1 MARDLMRL
9 FMIKGVEFLSFIH
22 DEPPSWR
29 EKVTQNLNFFL
40 FLTRQRSMGKKNHR
54 AHRFSSHSGCN
65 HANIRQLMALLSTYI
80 HHLDPV
86 IFEIPDTPLAL
97 RWYGLAY
104 VAGFFLGFLVLR
116 MLSKRKLYCM
126 PEEKLGDFITG
137 IAVFG
142 VLLGGR
148 LGEFFFYWLPRVG
161 FSGLADDPFWV
172 LRVWEGGMAS
182 HGGIIGVFLV
192 CWYYARRF
200 KLPLVPLADGLA
212 IVAPIG
218 ICFGRLANFINGELY
233 GRVASAGN
241 ALAMKFPLEIREL
254 VTSSPAQWMQM
265 QLAAIQASPTPPS
278 GQLRSYAS
286 FNEWIIEMS
295 RQHEP
300 VRLAIGEYLTPRYPS
315 QLFEAFFEGFLIF
328 ITLIA
333 LRFFWK
339 KAPAGIFCAIFC
351 FMYAAGRIFCEYYRE
366 PEDALW
372 MNFTR
377 GQYLS
382 FGVILVGIIF
392 LAIALR
398 SRKNTASV

>member
-1 MARDLMRL
+1 MLD
-9 FMIKGVEFLSFIH
+9 FQQPMISL
-22 DEPPSWR
+22 
-29 EKVTQNLNFFL
+29 
-40 FLTRQRSMGKKNHR
+40 
-54 AHRFSSHSGCN
+54 A
-65 HANIRQLMALLSTYI
+65 TYT

-86 IFEIPDTPLAL
+86 IFELPGTPLAL

-116 MLSKRKLYCM
+116 MLSKRSLYCM
-126 PEEKLGDFITG
+126 PEKKLGDFITG

-148 LGEFFFYWLPRVG
+148 LGEFFFYWLPREG
-161 FSGLADDPFWV
+161 FSGLADDPLWV

-192 CWYYARRF
+192 CWYYAKRY
-200 KLPLVPLADGLA
+200 KLPLIPLADGLA

-233 GRVASAGN
+233 GRVASASN
-241 ALAMKFPLEIREL
+241 SIAMKFPLEIREL
-254 VTSSPAQWMQM
+254 VATNPAKWMQM
-265 QLAAIQASPTPPS
+265 QLAAVQASPVPPPDS
-278 GQLRSYAS
+278 VRTYST
-286 FNEWIIEMS
+286 FNDWIIAMS
-295 RQHEP
+295 REHES
-300 VRLAIGEYLTPRYPS
+300 VRMAISEFLTPRYPS
-315 QLFEAFFEGFLIF
+315 QLFEAFFEGFIIF
-328 ITLIA
+328 VVLITL
-333 LRFFWK
+333 RFVWK

-382 FGVILVGIIF
+382 FGVILAGVAF
-392 LAIALR
+392 LAYALC
-398 SRKNTASV
+398 SRKKEPQS